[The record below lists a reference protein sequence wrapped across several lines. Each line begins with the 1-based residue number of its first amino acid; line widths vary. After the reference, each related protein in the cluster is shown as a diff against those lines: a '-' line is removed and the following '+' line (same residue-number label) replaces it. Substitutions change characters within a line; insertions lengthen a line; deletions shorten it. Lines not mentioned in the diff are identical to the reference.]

1 MKELDMPAN
10 DVYAETTSY
19 DTISNAFFARTSFC
33 DLVGWKKLLIITSE
47 FHMKRTRSIFDW
59 VMNVPGIHDPTS
71 SSHKYELNYLSVPDY
86 GLSKEAV
93 KIRNEKENKSADN
106 VEKIL
111 SRKYTTLSEVFEFI
125 TGEHAFYNAE
135 KLVDR
140 ANTVINPDDAK
151 KLEMLRQSY
160 GGSISKSS
168 ISLGGL
174 GNHDLIP
181 FASGT
186 LFGGV
191 VVAAIVLI
199 LNKTRASSKNNKVW

>member
-1 MKELDMPAN
+1 MPAD

-47 FHMKRTRSIFDW
+47 FHMKRTKCIFDW
-59 VMNVPGIHDPTS
+59 VMNVPSVHGPTLPS
-71 SSHKYELNYLSVPDY
+71 SQKYELNYLSVPDY
-86 GLSKEAV
+86 GLSEEAV

-125 TGEHAFYNAE
+125 TGEHAFYSAE
-135 KLVDR
+135 KLVNR

-160 GGSISKSS
+160 GGSISNSN
-168 ISLGGL
+168 ISLAGF

-181 FASGT
+181 FVSGT
-186 LFGGV
+186 LFGGA
-191 VVAAIVLI
+191 VVA
-199 LNKTRASSKNNKVW
+199 